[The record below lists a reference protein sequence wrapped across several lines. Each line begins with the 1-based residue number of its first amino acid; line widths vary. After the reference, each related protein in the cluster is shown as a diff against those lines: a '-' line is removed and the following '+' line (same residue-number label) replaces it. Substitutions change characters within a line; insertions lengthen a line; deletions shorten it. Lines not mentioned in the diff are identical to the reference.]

1 MSLCHNVTPI
11 YEDNNKQFQA
21 SSPDEIALVEISE
34 RMGIKLMSRSTDSMI
49 IQTPGGEEK
58 YEIVYEFPFTSERK
72 RMGIILKTHLIDGY
86 FFYLKGAD

>member
-49 IQTPGGEEK
+49 I
-58 YEIVYEFPFTSERK
+58 
-72 RMGIILKTHLIDGY
+72 
-86 FFYLKGAD
+86 